1 MSTGHSLSSN
11 QGCHTQPRAQPP
23 EPGSCRTLFIFPQ
36 VWQPRHKPRPL
47 LVVRPVLCPWVCPCP
62 AQSPGGDHASM
73 QGAAGGQ
80 EQEQEQEQEP
90 LPSLPCR
97 PVRCAAGRGRTASLP
112 PDHAVLKVGPR
123 QLVRSWAAAAVTLVV
138 DSCGLRLR
146 TAARQPIDGRWMEV
160 GRCGRLLRCRDLT
173 LPSVGI

>member
-23 EPGSCRTLFIFPQ
+23 EPGSCNTLFIFPRI
-36 VWQPRHKPRPL
+36 WQPRHKPRPL
-47 LVVRPVLCPWVCPCP
+47 LVVRPVLCPGCARVLPSLQGVIMP
-62 AQSPGGDHASM
+62 ACR
-73 QGAAGGQ
+73 GQ
-80 EQEQEQEQEP
+80 QEEQEQEQEP

-97 PVRCAAGRGRTASLP
+97 PVRCAAGRCRTASLP

-138 DSCGLRLR
+138 ASCGLRLR
-146 TAARQPIDGRWMEV
+146 AAARQPIDGRWMEV
-160 GRCGRLLRCRDLT
+160 GRCGRLLWCRDLT

>member
-1 MSTGHSLSSN
+1 MPHSTSGPATGARQLQHSLHISPSLAAK
-11 QGCHTQPRAQPP
+11 AQAEAATRGAP
-23 EPGSCRTLFIFPQ
+23 CTL
-36 VWQPRHKPRPL
+36 
-47 LVVRPVLCPWVCPCP
+47 PWVCPCP

-73 QGAAGGQ
+73 QGAARG
-80 EQEQEQEQEP
+80 QEQEQEQEP

-138 DSCGLRLR
+138 ASCGLRLR
-146 TAARQPIDGRWMEV
+146 AAARQPIDGRWMEV
-160 GRCGRLLRCRDLT
+160 GRCGRRLWCRDLT